1 MIIKIKKY
9 VATVAKFVEHEDGT
23 ITKEVMD
30 ITLKGQRFSE
40 AGVWKQIPRD
50 TKLVSH
56 GYKEE
61 SYEVDPDKLT
71 EWAKANGKPVTVD
84 KE

>member
-9 VATVAKFVEHEDGT
+9 VATVAQYVEHEDGS
-23 ITKEVMD
+23 ITKEVRD

-50 TKLVSH
+50 AKLVSH
-56 GYKEE
+56 GYKEAAYDIDE
-61 SYEVDPDKLT
+61 DKL
-71 EWAKANGKPVTVD
+71 EQFCKEFGKPVE
-84 KE
+84 K